1 MAKLIEKN
9 SFMKTLVTGANGFIG
24 SAVVRLLLDKGH
36 DVRVLVRPD
45 ADRRN
50 FNGLDL
56 EIIEGDLT
64 DIESLKRAVTS
75 CNTLYHLAADYRL
88 WIPDPDNMYKIN
100 VDGTRDLI
108 ITATEAN
115 VEKIVYTSSVATLGM
130 NEDGTASDETTPVS
144 IEDMTGH
151 YKRSKFLA
159 EQEVNKLIK
168 EQSCPVTI
176 VNPSTPVGP
185 RDIKPTPTGKIVLDT
200 IRNRMPAYVDTG
212 LNIVHVDDVANGHL
226 LAMERGEIG
235 ERYILGGDNMT
246 LASILEYICVSQDM
260 SPPTIKLPHNLV
272 LPIAWF
278 MERIA
283 DITHK
288 EPRATV
294 DSVRMSKKM
303 MFFSSEKAKEK
314 LGYQSRPGVEGLKD
328 AIDWFNAESYS

>member
-1 MAKLIEKN
+1 
-9 SFMKTLVTGANGFIG
+9 MKILVTGANGFIG
-24 SAVVRLLLDKGH
+24 SAVVRLLLDQGH

-45 ADRRN
+45 SDKRN
-50 FNGLDL
+50 FEGLKL
-56 EIIEGDLT
+56 EIVEGDLRNP
-64 DIESLKRAVTS
+64 ESLKRAVVN
-75 CNTLYHLAADYRL
+75 CDKLYHLAADYRL
-88 WIPDPDNMYKIN
+88 WIPDPENMYKNN

-108 ITATEAN
+108 IAATAAG
-115 VEKIVYTSSVATLGM
+115 VEKIVYTSSVATLGI
-130 NEDGTASDETTPVS
+130 NKDGPASDEMMPVS
-144 IEDMTGH
+144 LEDMTGH

-168 EQSCPVTI
+168 EESSPVII

-200 IRNRMPAYVDTG
+200 IRHRMPAYVDTG
-212 LNIVHVDDVANGHL
+212 LNIVHVDDVAKGHL
-226 LAMERGEIG
+226 LAMEKGKVG

-246 LASILEYICVSQDM
+246 LASILEYICISQDM

-272 LPIAWF
+272 IPIAWF

-288 EPRATV
+288 EPRTTV
-294 DSVRMSKKM
+294 DSVRMSKKI
-303 MFFSSEKAKEK
+303 MFFSSDKAKEK

-328 AIDWFNAESYS
+328 AIDWFNRENYT